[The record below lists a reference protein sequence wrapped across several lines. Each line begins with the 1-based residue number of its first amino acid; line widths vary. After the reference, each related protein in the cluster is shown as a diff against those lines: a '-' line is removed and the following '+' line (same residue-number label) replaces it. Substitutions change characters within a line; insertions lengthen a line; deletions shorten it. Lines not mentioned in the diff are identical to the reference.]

1 MLCLVIATL
10 TLGNLFASPVRS
22 WRLVDPRTQSV
33 AREIM
38 SYFLEHPEAIDS
50 LEGIAR
56 WRLML
61 RQIDRTVEETAVA
74 LRVLISDD
82 LIEEIQSESGPSLYR
97 LNPGTRKEAQL
108 IFKGGKRMKGK

>member
-1 MLCLVIATL
+1 M
-10 TLGNLFASPVRS
+10 
-22 WRLVDPRTQSV
+22 DPRTQSV

-38 SYFLEHPEAIDS
+38 SYFLDHPEATDS

-74 LRVLISDD
+74 LRFLIKED
-82 LIEEIQSESGPSLYR
+82 LIEEVQSQSGPPLYR
-97 LNPGTRKEAQL
+97 LNSGKRKEAEL
-108 IFKGGKRMKGK
+108 IVQDTKRTKGK

>member
-1 MLCLVIATL
+1 V
-10 TLGNLFASPVRS
+10 VRS

-38 SYFLEHPEAIDS
+38 SYFLDHPEATDS

-74 LRVLISDD
+74 LRVLIKDE
-82 LIEEIQSESGPSLYR
+82 LIEEVSSQSGPSLYR
-97 LNPGTRKEAQL
+97 LNPGKRTEAEL
-108 IFKGGKRMKGK
+108 IFKGGIRTKGK